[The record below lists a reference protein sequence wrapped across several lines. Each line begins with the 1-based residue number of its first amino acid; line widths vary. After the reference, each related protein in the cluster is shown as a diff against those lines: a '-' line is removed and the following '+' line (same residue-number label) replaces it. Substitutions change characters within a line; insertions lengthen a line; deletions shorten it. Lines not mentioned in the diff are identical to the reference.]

1 MTCKLEA
8 SEKSM
13 RHTLRYTKSII
24 NKMLEKRVYPDSFH
38 LENGIQEITVEPW
51 SERKLMFDGRKTIK
65 FTYNTYALDS
75 KRKKK

>member
-24 NKMLEKRVYPDSFH
+24 NKMLKKRVYPDDFS
-38 LENGIQEITVEPW
+38 LENGIEEVLMEPW
-51 SERKLMFDGRKTIK
+51 RKEIFHNGKRTIR

-75 KRKKK
+75 KRKKN